1 MVYTETILNLYY
13 ENNAKKLHTMVNQIF
28 YRKYGGIQDK
38 DMDEFYSVAN
48 DVFFDIVKNNRYD
61 SSKGEF
67 DGFLYRALSLA
78 FIDEF
83 KRQNSDK
90 RATKIELV
98 NGDGK
103 VIQMIL
109 SDIYLDTP
117 IDKDGNSTLGDVIPD
132 SFDIEKEIFEGKEE
146 MYSEKVQLYLSR
158 LSNIQREVLRLIIDG
173 YLPNEI
179 REELHITKKQYADCY
194 AAIHAYR
201 NVSILF

>member
-1 MVYTETILNLYY
+1 METILNSYY
-13 ENNAKKLHTMVNQIF
+13 ENNAKKLHTVVNQIF
-28 YRKYGGIQDK
+28 YKKFGGIQDK

-48 DVFFDIVKNNRYD
+48 DVFFDIIKNNRYD

-83 KRQNSDK
+83 KRQNRNK
-90 RATKIELV
+90 RVTKIELADE
-98 NGDGK
+98 DGK
-103 VIQMIL
+103 VVQMIL
-109 SDIYLDTP
+109 PDIYLDTP
-117 IDKDGNSTLGDVIPD
+117 IDNAGNSTLGDVISG
-132 SFDIEKEIFEGKEE
+132 SFDMEKEIFEGKEE
-146 MYSEKVQLYLSR
+146 MYSEKVQLYLGR
-158 LSNIQREVLRLIIDG
+158 LSDIQRDVLRLIIAG

-179 REELHITKKQYADCY
+179 REELHLTKKQYADCY

>member
-1 MVYTETILNLYY
+1 METILNLYY
-13 ENNAKKLHTMVNQIF
+13 KNNAKKLHTMVNQIF

-103 VIQMIL
+103 VVQMIL

-117 IDKDGNSTLGDVIPD
+117 LDKDGNSTLGDVIPD
-132 SFDIEKEIFEGKEE
+132 SFDIEKEIFEGKKE
-146 MYSEKVQLYLSR
+146 MYSEKIQLYLSK
-158 LSNIQREVLRLIIDG
+158 LSDIQRKVLRLIIDG
-173 YLPNEI
+173 YPPNEI
-179 REELHITKKQYADCY
+179 REELHLTKKQYADCY